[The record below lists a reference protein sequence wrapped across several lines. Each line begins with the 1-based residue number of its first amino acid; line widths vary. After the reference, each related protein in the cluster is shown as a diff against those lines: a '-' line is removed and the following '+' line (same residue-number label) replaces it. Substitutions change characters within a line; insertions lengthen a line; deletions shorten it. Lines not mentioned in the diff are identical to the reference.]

1 MRKERGLT
9 LVFIVQ
15 IIIAALALVV
25 LFFAYFKN
33 NTLAKLV
40 AFVIL
45 TAILIVQV
53 LYGFA
58 GLITD
63 VEFLNFL
70 ESILKGV
77 AGLVVYAEL
86 AVLILLVFFSKHKTK
101 EALLKWSIVAYVILV
116 LIIEFN
122 VFN

>member
-1 MRKERGLT
+1 VKLLSFIFDALIFKTYKHKNIINMRKERGLT

-58 GLITD
+58 
-63 VEFLNFL
+63 
-70 ESILKGV
+70 
-77 AGLVVYAEL
+77 
-86 AVLILLVFFSKHKTK
+86 
-101 EALLKWSIVAYVILV
+101 
-116 LIIEFN
+116 
-122 VFN
+122 